1 MILALAVEIGSTFS
15 SSSITIQL
23 GQVASESIN
32 LEEKKTSHVYTHKN
46 CKVILW
52 RYYGDAQCYL
62 LYPINSSQFLDTM
75 PFQQNKIKIC
85 RQLTLRVP

>member
-32 LEEKKTSHVYTHKN
+32 LEEKQTSHVYSQKRN
-46 CKVILW
+46 CEAMEMLSII
-52 RYYGDAQCYL
+52 CYI
-62 LYPINSSQFLDTM
+62 PSTVANF
-75 PFQQNKIKIC
+75 
-85 RQLTLRVP
+85 

>member
-32 LEEKKTSHVYTHKN
+32 LEEKKTSHVY
-46 CKVILW
+46 
-52 RYYGDAQCYL
+52 
-62 LYPINSSQFLDTM
+62 S
-75 PFQQNKIKIC
+75 
-85 RQLTLRVP
+85 